1 MGLFDKKFCD
11 ICGEKIG
18 MLGNRKLEDG
28 NMCKDCAK
36 KLSPFCDDRRHS
48 TLEQMKAH
56 LQYREENKNALR
68 AFSPNLIL
76 GESKKVYIDT
86 MKGQFVVSSFSPGNA
101 NWTEE
106 NPDVMP
112 ISSITSC
119 GLDIDEDRD
128 EIYMKNG
135 QGQNVSYNPPR
146 YNFYYNFKLKF
157 LVNNPYFDD
166 FEVRLNNF
174 RIEGMGSMEYNRYQ
188 KMGMD
193 IMNALGINGSVNMAG
208 GMGMQGGMNMGMNN
222 MGGMPMG
229 GAMPMNNMGGFAPQG
244 NMYGQQMGGYQQAP
258 YGQPQNMGYQQNP
271 YGQQM
276 PQQGYGQPMQNN
288 MYGQP
293 QGNMY
298 NQQAAYGQQAPQN
311 NAAFAQAASATWV
324 CDCCGNTNDGAF
336 CTGCGNK
343 R

>member
-1 MGLFDKKFCD
+1 MGLFDKKNCD

-48 TLEQMKAH
+48 TIEQMKAH

-68 AFSPNLIL
+68 AFAPTLTL
-76 GESKKVYIDT
+76 GEDKKVYIDQ
-86 MKGQFVVSSFSPGNA
+86 MKGNFVVSRLKPGS
-101 NWTEE
+101 WDEE

-112 ISSITSC
+112 IASITSC

-128 EIYMKNG
+128 EIYMRNG
-135 QGQNVSYNPPR
+135 EGQNVSYNPPR

-174 RIEGMGSMEYNRYQ
+174 RVEGMGSMEYNRYQ

-193 IMNALGINGSVNMAG
+193 IMAALGVNGSVNMAG
-208 GMGMQGGMNMGMNN
+208 GMNMG
-222 MGGMPMG
+222 MGGMPM
-229 GAMPMNNMGGFAPQG
+229 NNGM
-244 NMYGQQMGGYQQAP
+244 P
-258 YGQPQNMGYQQNP
+258 YGQPMGNP

-276 PQQGYGQPMQNN
+276 PQQGYGQPMGNAYAQQN
-288 MYGQP
+288 MYAQP
-293 QGNMY
+293 QGNTGY
-298 NQQAAYGQQAPQN
+298 SQQNQYSQQMPQN
-311 NAAFAQAASATWV
+311 NAQFAQAATASWT
-324 CDCCGNTNDGAF
+324 CDCCGTVNESAF
-336 CTGCGNK
+336 CSGCGN
-343 R
+343 RRG

>member
-48 TLEQMKAH
+48 TIEQMKAH
-56 LQYREENKNALR
+56 LQYREDNKAVLR
-68 AFSPNLIL
+68 AFSPTLTL
-76 GESKKVYIDT
+76 GEDKKIYIDQ
-86 MKGQFVVSSFSPGNA
+86 MKGNFVVSRFTPGN
-101 NWTEE
+101 WSEE

-112 ISSITSC
+112 IASITSC

-128 EIYMKNG
+128 EIYMRNG
-135 QGQNVSYNPPR
+135 EGQNVSYNPPR

-157 LVNNPYFDD
+157 LVSNPYFDD
-166 FEVRLNNF
+166 FEVKLNNF
-174 RIEGMGSMEYNRYQ
+174 RVEGMGSMEYNRYQ
-188 KMGMD
+188 KMAMD
-193 IMNALGINGSVNMAG
+193 IMNALGVNGNVNMNG
-208 GMGMQGGMNMGMNN
+208 GMGMNNMG

-229 GAMPMNNMGGFAPQG
+229 GMPMNNMGGFAPQG

-258 YGQPQNMGYQQNP
+258 YGQNQNMGYQQNP
-271 YGQQM
+271 YGQQ
-276 PQQGYGQPMQNN
+276 N

-298 NQQAAYGQQAPQN
+298 NQQNAYGQQAPQN

-324 CDCCGNTNDGAF
+324 CDCCGNTNEGAF
-336 CTGCGNK
+336 CTGCGN
-343 R
+343 RRG

>member
-1 MGLFDKKFCD
+1 MGLFDKKNCD

-28 NMCKDCAK
+28 NLCKDCAK
-36 KLSPFCDDRRHS
+36 KLSPFCDDRRRS
-48 TLEQMKAH
+48 TVEQIRAH

-68 AFSPNLIL
+68 AFSPTLTL
-76 GESKKVYIDT
+76 GEDKKIYIDR
-86 MKGQFVVSSFSPGNA
+86 MNGNFVVSRFTPGNWA
-101 NWTEE
+101 EE

-112 ISSITSC
+112 IASITSC

-128 EIYMKNG
+128 EIYMRNG
-135 QGQNVSYNPPR
+135 EGQNVSYNPPR

-157 LVNNPYFDD
+157 LVSNPYFDD

-174 RIEGMGSMEYNRYQ
+174 RVEGMGSMEYNRYQ
-188 KMGMD
+188 KMAMD
-193 IMNALGINGSVNMAG
+193 IMAALGVNGNVNMNG
-208 GMGMQGGMNMGMNN
+208 GMGMNNMG

-336 CTGCGNK
+336 CTGCGN
-343 R
+343 RRG

>member
-48 TLEQMKAH
+48 TIEQMKAH
-56 LQYREENKNALR
+56 LQYREDNKAVLR
-68 AFSPNLIL
+68 AFSPTLTL
-76 GESKKVYIDT
+76 GEDKKIYIDQ
-86 MKGQFVVSSFSPGNA
+86 MKGNFVVSRNRPGS
-101 NWTEE
+101 WDEE

-112 ISSITSC
+112 IASITSC

-157 LVNNPYFDD
+157 LVSNPYFDD
-166 FEVRLNNF
+166 FEVKLNNF
-174 RIEGMGSMEYNRYQ
+174 RVEGMGSMEYNRYQ
-188 KMGMD
+188 KMAMD
-193 IMNALGINGSVNMAG
+193 IMNALGVNGNVNMNG
-208 GMGMQGGMNMGMNN
+208 GMGMNNMG

-229 GAMPMNNMGGFAPQG
+229 GMPMNNMGGFAPQG

-258 YGQPQNMGYQQNP
+258 YGQNQNMGYQQNP

-276 PQQGYGQPMQNN
+276 PQQN

-298 NQQAAYGQQAPQN
+298 NQQNAYGQQAPQN

-324 CDCCGNTNDGAF
+324 CDCCGNTNEGAF
-336 CTGCGNK
+336 CTGCGN
-343 R
+343 RRD

>member
-48 TLEQMKAH
+48 TLEHMKAH

-68 AFSPNLIL
+68 AFSPNLTL
-76 GESKKVYIDT
+76 GESKKIYIDT
-86 MKGQFVVSSFSPGNA
+86 MKGQFVVSSYSPGSA
-101 NWTEE
+101 NWAEE

-112 ISSITSC
+112 IASITSC

-157 LVNNPYFDD
+157 LVSNPYFDD

-174 RIEGMGSMEYNRYQ
+174 RVEGMGSMEYNRYQ
-188 KMGMD
+188 KMAMD
-193 IMNALGINGSVNMAG
+193 IMAALGVNGNVNMNG
-208 GMGMQGGMNMGMNN
+208 GMGMNNMG

-258 YGQPQNMGYQQNP
+258 YGQPQGMGYQQNP

-288 MYGQP
+288 MYGQ
-293 QGNMY
+293 QNAY

-324 CDCCGNTNDGAF
+324 CDCCGTTNDGAF
-336 CTGCGNK
+336 CTGCGN
-343 R
+343 RRG

>member
-48 TLEQMKAH
+48 TIEQMKAH
-56 LQYREENKNALR
+56 LQYREENKAVLR
-68 AFSPNLIL
+68 AFSPTLTL
-76 GESKKVYIDT
+76 GEDKKIYIDQ
-86 MKGQFVVSSFSPGNA
+86 MKGNFVVSRNRPGS
-101 NWTEE
+101 WDEE

-112 ISSITSC
+112 IASITSC

-128 EIYMKNG
+128 EIFMKNG

-157 LVNNPYFDD
+157 LVSNPYFDD
-166 FEVRLNNF
+166 FEVKLNNF
-174 RIEGMGSMEYNRYQ
+174 RVEGMGSMEYNRYQ
-188 KMGMD
+188 KMAMD
-193 IMNALGINGSVNMAG
+193 IMNALGVNGNVNMNG
-208 GMGMQGGMNMGMNN
+208 GMGMNNMG

-229 GAMPMNNMGGFAPQG
+229 GMPMNNMGGFAPQG

-258 YGQPQNMGYQQNP
+258 YGQNQNMGYQQNP

-276 PQQGYGQPMQNN
+276 PQQN

-298 NQQAAYGQQAPQN
+298 NQQNAYGQQAPQN

-324 CDCCGNTNDGAF
+324 CDCCGNTNEGAF
-336 CTGCGNK
+336 CTGCGN
-343 R
+343 RRD

>member
-56 LQYREENKNALR
+56 LQYREENKAVLR
-68 AFSPNLIL
+68 AFSPTLTL
-76 GESKKVYIDT
+76 GEDKKIYIDQ
-86 MKGQFVVSSFSPGNA
+86 MKGNFVVSRNRPGS
-101 NWTEE
+101 WDEE

-112 ISSITSC
+112 IASITSC

-128 EIYMKNG
+128 EIFMKNG

-157 LVNNPYFDD
+157 LVSNPYFDD

-174 RIEGMGSMEYNRYQ
+174 RVEGMGSMEYNRYQ
-188 KMGMD
+188 KMAMD
-193 IMNALGINGSVNMAG
+193 IMNALGVNGNVNMNG
-208 GMGMQGGMNMGMNN
+208 GMGMNNMGMNN
-222 MGGMPMG
+222 MGMGGMPMG
-229 GAMPMNNMGGFAPQG
+229 GMPMNNMGGFAPQG

-271 YGQQM
+271 YGQQ
-276 PQQGYGQPMQNN
+276 N

-298 NQQAAYGQQAPQN
+298 NQQNAYGQQAPQN

-324 CDCCGNTNDGAF
+324 CDCCGNTNEGAF
-336 CTGCGNK
+336 CTGCGN
-343 R
+343 RRD

>member
-48 TLEQMKAH
+48 TIEQMKAH
-56 LQYREENKNALR
+56 LQYREDNKAVLR
-68 AFSPNLIL
+68 AFSPTLTL
-76 GESKKVYIDT
+76 GEDKKIYIDQ
-86 MKGQFVVSSFSPGNA
+86 MKGNFVVSRNRPGS
-101 NWTEE
+101 WDEE

-112 ISSITSC
+112 IASITSC

-128 EIYMKNG
+128 EIYMRNG
-135 QGQNVSYNPPR
+135 EGQNVSYNPPR

-157 LVNNPYFDD
+157 LVSNPYFDD
-166 FEVRLNNF
+166 FEVKLNNF
-174 RIEGMGSMEYNRYQ
+174 RVEGMGSMEYNRYQ
-188 KMGMD
+188 KMAMD
-193 IMNALGINGSVNMAG
+193 IMNALGVNGNVNMNG
-208 GMGMQGGMNMGMNN
+208 GMGMNNMG

-229 GAMPMNNMGGFAPQG
+229 GMPMNNMGGFAPQG

-271 YGQQM
+271 YGQQ
-276 PQQGYGQPMQNN
+276 N

-298 NQQAAYGQQAPQN
+298 NQQNAYGQQAPQN

-324 CDCCGNTNDGAF
+324 CDCCGNTNEGAF
-336 CTGCGNK
+336 CTGCGN
-343 R
+343 RRS

>member
-68 AFSPNLIL
+68 AFSPSLTL
-76 GESKKVYIDT
+76 GESKKIYIDT
-86 MKGQFVVSSFSPGNA
+86 MKGQFVVSSYSPGNA

-112 ISSITSC
+112 IASITSC

-174 RIEGMGSMEYNRYQ
+174 RVEGMGSMEYNRYQ

-193 IMNALGINGSVNMAG
+193 IMNALGINGAVNMAG

-229 GAMPMNNMGGFAPQG
+229 GMPMNSGMPMNGMGM
-244 NMYGQQMGGYQQAP
+244 N
-258 YGQPQNMGYQQNP
+258 NMGYQQNP

-276 PQQGYGQPMQNN
+276 PQQN
-288 MYGQP
+288 MYGQ
-293 QGNMY
+293 QNMGY
-298 NQQAAYGQQAPQN
+298 QQQNPYGQQMPQN

>member
-1 MGLFDKKFCD
+1 
-11 ICGEKIG
+11 
-18 MLGNRKLEDG
+18 
-28 NMCKDCAK
+28 MCKDCAK
-36 KLSPFCDDRRHS
+36 KLSPFCDDRRRS
-48 TLEQMKAH
+48 TVEQIRAH

-68 AFSPNLIL
+68 AFAPTLTL
-76 GESKKVYIDT
+76 GEDKKVYIDQ
-86 MKGQFVVSSFSPGNA
+86 MKGNFVVSRNKPGS
-101 NWTEE
+101 WDEE

-112 ISSITSC
+112 IASITSC

-157 LVNNPYFDD
+157 LVSNPYFDD

-174 RIEGMGSMEYNRYQ
+174 RVEGMGSMEYNRYQ
-188 KMGMD
+188 KMAMD
-193 IMNALGINGSVNMAG
+193 IMAALGVNGNVNMNG
-208 GMGMQGGMNMGMNN
+208 GMGMNNMG

-336 CTGCGNK
+336 CTGCGN
-343 R
+343 RRG

>member
-48 TLEQMKAH
+48 TIEQMKAH
-56 LQYREENKNALR
+56 LQYREDNKAVLR
-68 AFSPNLIL
+68 AFSPTLTL
-76 GESKKVYIDT
+76 GEDKKIYIDQ
-86 MKGQFVVSSFSPGNA
+86 MKGNFVVSRFTPGN
-101 NWTEE
+101 WSEE

-112 ISSITSC
+112 IASITSC

-128 EIYMKNG
+128 EIYMRNG
-135 QGQNVSYNPPR
+135 EGQNVSYNPPR

-157 LVNNPYFDD
+157 LVSNPYFDD
-166 FEVRLNNF
+166 FEVKLNNF
-174 RIEGMGSMEYNRYQ
+174 RVEGMGSMEYNRYQ
-188 KMGMD
+188 KMAMD
-193 IMNALGINGSVNMAG
+193 IMNALGVNGNMNMNG
-208 GMGMQGGMNMGMNN
+208 GMGMNNMG

-229 GAMPMNNMGGFAPQG
+229 GMPMNNMGGFAPQG

-258 YGQPQNMGYQQNP
+258 YGQNQNMGYQQNP

-276 PQQGYGQPMQNN
+276 PQQN

-298 NQQAAYGQQAPQN
+298 NQQNAYGQQAPQN

-324 CDCCGNTNDGAF
+324 CDCCGNTNEGAF
-336 CTGCGNK
+336 CTGCGN
-343 R
+343 RRG

>member
-1 MGLFDKKFCD
+1 MGLFEKKFCD

-48 TLEQMKAH
+48 TIEHMKAH
-56 LQYREENKNALR
+56 LQYREENKAALR
-68 AFSPNLIL
+68 AFSPSLTF

-86 MKGQFVVSSFSPGNA
+86 AKGNFVVSSYTLGNA
-101 NWTEE
+101 NWVEE

-128 EIYMKNG
+128 EIYMRNG
-135 QGQNVSYNPPR
+135 EGQNVSYNPPR
-146 YNFYYNFKLKF
+146 YKYYYNFKLKF

-174 RIEGMGSMEYNRYQ
+174 RVEGMGSMEYNRYQ
-188 KMGMD
+188 KIAMD
-193 IMNALGINGSVNMAG
+193 IMNALGVG
-208 GMGMQGGMNMGMNN
+208 GGVPMNSGMPVGMNNMGAMGMNN
-222 MGGMPMG
+222 MGYQPN
-229 GAMPMNNMGGFAPQG
+229 P
-244 NMYGQQMGGYQQAP
+244 YGQQMPQ
-258 YGQPQNMGYQQNP
+258 QNMYAQQGGYQQNP

-276 PQQGYGQPMQNN
+276 PQQNMYAQQGGYQQNPYGQQMPQQNMYAQPQNN
-288 MYGQP
+288 MAYAQP
-293 QGNMY
+293 
-298 NQQAAYGQQAPQN
+298 
-311 NAAFAQAASATWV
+311 ASAAWT
-324 CDCCGNTNDGAF
+324 CSCCGTVNESKFCANCGAPR
-336 CTGCGNK
+336 G
-343 R
+343 

>member
-48 TLEQMKAH
+48 TIEQMKAH
-56 LQYREENKNALR
+56 LQYREDNKAVLR
-68 AFSPNLIL
+68 AFSPTLTL
-76 GESKKVYIDT
+76 GEDKKIYIDQ
-86 MKGQFVVSSFSPGNA
+86 MKGNFVVSRNRPGS
-101 NWTEE
+101 WDEE

-112 ISSITSC
+112 IASITSC
-119 GLDIDEDRD
+119 GLDIDEDKD

-157 LVNNPYFDD
+157 LVSNPYFDD
-166 FEVRLNNF
+166 FEVKLNNF
-174 RIEGMGSMEYNRYQ
+174 RVEGMGSMEYNRYQ
-188 KMGMD
+188 KMAMD
-193 IMNALGINGSVNMAG
+193 IMNALGVNGNVNMNG
-208 GMGMQGGMNMGMNN
+208 GMGMNNMG

-229 GAMPMNNMGGFAPQG
+229 GMPMNNMGGFAPQG

-258 YGQPQNMGYQQNP
+258 YGQNQNMGYQQNP
-271 YGQQM
+271 YGQQ
-276 PQQGYGQPMQNN
+276 N

-298 NQQAAYGQQAPQN
+298 NQQNAYGQQAPQN

-324 CDCCGNTNDGAF
+324 CDCCGNTNEGAF

-343 R
+343 RG

>member
-48 TLEQMKAH
+48 TIEQMKAH
-56 LQYREENKNALR
+56 LQYREENKAVLR
-68 AFSPNLIL
+68 AFSPTLTL
-76 GESKKVYIDT
+76 GEDKKIYIDQ
-86 MKGQFVVSSFSPGNA
+86 MKGNFVVSRNRPGS
-101 NWTEE
+101 WDEE

-112 ISSITSC
+112 IASITSC

-157 LVNNPYFDD
+157 LVSNPYFDD

-174 RIEGMGSMEYNRYQ
+174 RVEGMGSMEYNRYQ
-188 KMGMD
+188 KMAMD
-193 IMNALGINGSVNMAG
+193 IMNALGVNGNVNMNG
-208 GMGMQGGMNMGMNN
+208 GMGMNNMG

-271 YGQQM
+271 YGQQ
-276 PQQGYGQPMQNN
+276 N

-298 NQQAAYGQQAPQN
+298 NQQNAYGQQAPQN
-311 NAAFAQAASATWV
+311 NADFAQAASATWV
-324 CDCCGNTNDGAF
+324 CDCCGNTNEGAF
-336 CTGCGNK
+336 CTGCGN
-343 R
+343 RRD

>member
-56 LQYREENKNALR
+56 LQYREENKAVLR
-68 AFSPNLIL
+68 AFSPTLTL
-76 GESKKVYIDT
+76 GEDKKIYIDQ
-86 MKGQFVVSSFSPGNA
+86 MKGNFVVSRNRPGS
-101 NWTEE
+101 WDEE

-112 ISSITSC
+112 IASITSC
-119 GLDIDEDRD
+119 GLDIDEDKD

-157 LVNNPYFDD
+157 LVSNPYFDD
-166 FEVRLNNF
+166 FEVKLNNF
-174 RIEGMGSMEYNRYQ
+174 RVEGMGSMEYNRYQ
-188 KMGMD
+188 KMAMD
-193 IMNALGINGSVNMAG
+193 IMAALGVNGNVNMNG
-208 GMGMQGGMNMGMNN
+208 GMGMNN

-244 NMYGQQMGGYQQAP
+244 NLYGQQVGGYQQAP

-271 YGQQM
+271 YGQQ
-276 PQQGYGQPMQNN
+276 N

-298 NQQAAYGQQAPQN
+298 NQQNAYGQQAPQN

-324 CDCCGNTNDGAF
+324 CDCCGNTNEGAF
-336 CTGCGNK
+336 CTGCGN
-343 R
+343 RRG

>member
-1 MGLFDKKFCD
+1 MGLFDKKNCD

-28 NMCKDCAK
+28 NLCKDCAK

-48 TLEQMKAH
+48 TLEQIKAH

-68 AFSPNLIL
+68 AFSPTLTL

-128 EIYMKNG
+128 EIYMRNG
-135 QGQNVSYNPPR
+135 EGQNVSYNPPR

-166 FEVRLNNF
+166 FEVKLNNF
-174 RIEGMGSMEYNRYQ
+174 RVEGMGSMEYNRYQ
-188 KMGMD
+188 KMAMD

-208 GMGMQGGMNMGMNN
+208 GMGMNN
-222 MGGMPMG
+222 MGMG

-258 YGQPQNMGYQQNP
+258 YGQNMGYQQNP

-336 CTGCGNK
+336 CTGCGN
-343 R
+343 RRG

>member
-1 MGLFDKKFCD
+1 MGLFDKKNCD

-28 NMCKDCAK
+28 NLCKDCAK

-48 TLEQMKAH
+48 TVEQIRAH

-68 AFSPNLIL
+68 AFAPTLTL
-76 GESKKVYIDT
+76 GEDKKVYIDQ
-86 MKGQFVVSSFSPGNA
+86 MKGNFVVSRNKPGS
-101 NWTEE
+101 WDEE

-112 ISSITSC
+112 IASITSC

-157 LVNNPYFDD
+157 LVSNPYFDD

-174 RIEGMGSMEYNRYQ
+174 RVEGMGSMEYNRYQ
-188 KMGMD
+188 KMAMD
-193 IMNALGINGSVNMAG
+193 IMAALGVNGNVNMNG
-208 GMGMQGGMNMGMNN
+208 GMGMNNMG

-244 NMYGQQMGGYQQAP
+244 NMYGQPQQMGGYQQAP
-258 YGQPQNMGYQQNP
+258 YGQPQGMGYQQNP

-336 CTGCGNK
+336 CTGCGN
-343 R
+343 RRG

>member
-48 TLEQMKAH
+48 TIEQMKAH
-56 LQYREENKNALR
+56 LQYREENKAVLR
-68 AFSPNLIL
+68 AFSPTLTL
-76 GESKKVYIDT
+76 GEDKKIYIDQ
-86 MKGQFVVSSFSPGNA
+86 MKGNFVVSRFTPGN
-101 NWTEE
+101 WSEE

-112 ISSITSC
+112 IASITSC

-128 EIYMKNG
+128 EIYMRNG
-135 QGQNVSYNPPR
+135 EGQNVSYNPPR

-157 LVNNPYFDD
+157 LVSNPYFDD
-166 FEVRLNNF
+166 FEVKLNNF
-174 RIEGMGSMEYNRYQ
+174 RVEGMGSMEYNRYQ
-188 KMGMD
+188 KMAMD
-193 IMNALGINGSVNMAG
+193 IMNALGVNGNVNMNG
-208 GMGMQGGMNMGMNN
+208 GMGMNNMG

-229 GAMPMNNMGGFAPQG
+229 GMPMNNMGGFAPQG

-258 YGQPQNMGYQQNP
+258 YGQNQNMGYQQNP
-271 YGQQM
+271 YGQQ
-276 PQQGYGQPMQNN
+276 N

-298 NQQAAYGQQAPQN
+298 NQQNAYGQQAPQN

-324 CDCCGNTNDGAF
+324 CDCCGNTNEGAF
-336 CTGCGNK
+336 CTGCGN
-343 R
+343 RRD

>member
-56 LQYREENKNALR
+56 LQYREENKAVLR
-68 AFSPNLIL
+68 AFSPTLTL
-76 GESKKVYIDT
+76 GEDKKIYIDQ
-86 MKGQFVVSSFSPGNA
+86 MKGNFVVSRNRPGS
-101 NWTEE
+101 WDEE

-112 ISSITSC
+112 IASITSC

-157 LVNNPYFDD
+157 LVSNPYFDD
-166 FEVRLNNF
+166 FEVKLNNF
-174 RIEGMGSMEYNRYQ
+174 RVEGMGSMEYNRYQ
-188 KMGMD
+188 KMAMD
-193 IMNALGINGSVNMAG
+193 IMNALGVNGNVNMNG
-208 GMGMQGGMNMGMNN
+208 GMPMNNMG

-229 GAMPMNNMGGFAPQG
+229 GMPMNNMGGFAPQG

-258 YGQPQNMGYQQNP
+258 YGQPQGMGYQQNP

-276 PQQGYGQPMQNN
+276 PQQN

-298 NQQAAYGQQAPQN
+298 NQQNAYGQQAPQN

-324 CDCCGNTNDGAF
+324 CDCCGNTNEGAF
-336 CTGCGNK
+336 CTGCGN
-343 R
+343 RRD

>member
-1 MGLFDKKFCD
+1 MGLFEKKFCD

-48 TLEQMKAH
+48 TIEHMKAH
-56 LQYREENKNALR
+56 LQYREENKAALR
-68 AFSPNLIL
+68 AFSPSLTF

-86 MKGQFVVSSFSPGNA
+86 AKGNFVVSSYTLGNA
-101 NWTEE
+101 NWVEE

-128 EIYMKNG
+128 EIYMRNG
-135 QGQNVSYNPPR
+135 EGQNVSYNPPR
-146 YNFYYNFKLKF
+146 YKYYYNFKLKF

-174 RIEGMGSMEYNRYQ
+174 RVEGMGSMEYNRYQ
-188 KMGMD
+188 KIAMD
-193 IMNALGINGSVNMAG
+193 IMNALGVG
-208 GMGMQGGMNMGMNN
+208 GGVPMNSGMPVGMNNMGAMGMNN
-222 MGGMPMG
+222 MGYQPN
-229 GAMPMNNMGGFAPQG
+229 P
-244 NMYGQQMGGYQQAP
+244 YGQQMPQ
-258 YGQPQNMGYQQNP
+258 QNMYAQQGGYQQNP

-276 PQQGYGQPMQNN
+276 PQQNMYAQPQNN
-288 MYGQP
+288 MAYAQP
-293 QGNMY
+293 
-298 NQQAAYGQQAPQN
+298 
-311 NAAFAQAASATWV
+311 ASAAWT
-324 CDCCGNTNDGAF
+324 CSCCGTVNESKFCANCGAPR
-336 CTGCGNK
+336 G
-343 R
+343 

>member
-48 TLEQMKAH
+48 TIEQMKAH
-56 LQYREENKNALR
+56 LQYREENKAVLR
-68 AFSPNLIL
+68 AFSPTLTL
-76 GESKKVYIDT
+76 GEDKKIYIDQ
-86 MKGQFVVSSFSPGNA
+86 MKGNFVVSRNRPGS
-101 NWTEE
+101 WDEE

-112 ISSITSC
+112 IASITSC

-157 LVNNPYFDD
+157 LVSNPYFDD

-174 RIEGMGSMEYNRYQ
+174 RVEGMGSMEYNRYQ
-188 KMGMD
+188 KMAMD
-193 IMNALGINGSVNMAG
+193 IMNALGVNGNVNMNG
-208 GMGMQGGMNMGMNN
+208 GMG

-271 YGQQM
+271 YGQQ
-276 PQQGYGQPMQNN
+276 N

-298 NQQAAYGQQAPQN
+298 NQQNAYGQQAPQN

-324 CDCCGNTNDGAF
+324 CDCCGNTNEGAF
-336 CTGCGNK
+336 CTGCGN
-343 R
+343 RRG

>member
-48 TLEQMKAH
+48 TIEQMKAH
-56 LQYREENKNALR
+56 LQYREDNKAVLR
-68 AFSPNLIL
+68 AFSPTLTL
-76 GESKKVYIDT
+76 GEDKKIYIDQ
-86 MKGQFVVSSFSPGNA
+86 MKGNFVVSRFTPGN
-101 NWTEE
+101 WSEE

-112 ISSITSC
+112 IASITSC

-128 EIYMKNG
+128 EIYMRNG
-135 QGQNVSYNPPR
+135 EGQNVSYNPPR

-157 LVNNPYFDD
+157 LVSNPYFDD
-166 FEVRLNNF
+166 FEVKLNNF
-174 RIEGMGSMEYNRYQ
+174 RVEGMGSMEYNRYQ
-188 KMGMD
+188 KMAMD
-193 IMNALGINGSVNMAG
+193 IMNALGVNGNVNMNG
-208 GMGMQGGMNMGMNN
+208 GMGMNNMG

-229 GAMPMNNMGGFAPQG
+229 GMPMNNMGGFAPQG

-271 YGQQM
+271 YGQQ
-276 PQQGYGQPMQNN
+276 N

-298 NQQAAYGQQAPQN
+298 NQQNAYGQQAPQN

-324 CDCCGNTNDGAF
+324 CDCCGNTNEGAF
-336 CTGCGNK
+336 CTGCGN
-343 R
+343 RRG

>member
-48 TLEQMKAH
+48 TLEQIKAH

-68 AFSPNLIL
+68 AFSPTLTL

-128 EIYMKNG
+128 EIYMRNG
-135 QGQNVSYNPPR
+135 EGQNVSYNPPR

-174 RIEGMGSMEYNRYQ
+174 RVEGMGSMEYNRYQ

-193 IMNALGINGSVNMAG
+193 IMNALGINGAVNMAG

-229 GAMPMNNMGGFAPQG
+229 GMPMNGGM
-244 NMYGQQMGGYQQAP
+244 N
-258 YGQPQNMGYQQNP
+258 NMGYQQNP

-276 PQQGYGQPMQNN
+276 PQQN
-288 MYGQP
+288 MYGQ
-293 QGNMY
+293 QNMGY
-298 NQQAAYGQQAPQN
+298 QQQNMYGQQMPQQNMYGQQNMGYQQQNPYGHQMPQN

-324 CDCCGNTNDGAF
+324 CDCCGTTNEGAF

>member
-28 NMCKDCAK
+28 NLCKDCAK
-36 KLSPFCDDRRHS
+36 KLSPFCDDRRRS
-48 TLEQMKAH
+48 TVEQIRAH

-68 AFSPNLIL
+68 AFAPTLTL
-76 GESKKVYIDT
+76 GEDKKVYIDQ
-86 MKGQFVVSSFSPGNA
+86 MKGNFVVSRNKPGS
-101 NWTEE
+101 WDEE

-112 ISSITSC
+112 IASITSC

-157 LVNNPYFDD
+157 LVSNPYFDD

-174 RIEGMGSMEYNRYQ
+174 RVEGMGSMEYNRYQ
-188 KMGMD
+188 KMAMD
-193 IMNALGINGSVNMAG
+193 IMAALGVNGNVNMNG
-208 GMGMQGGMNMGMNN
+208 GMGMNNMG

-276 PQQGYGQPMQNN
+276 PQQSYGQPMQNN

-336 CTGCGNK
+336 CTGCGN
-343 R
+343 RRG

>member
-48 TLEQMKAH
+48 TIEQMKVH
-56 LQYREENKNALR
+56 LQYREENKAVLR
-68 AFSPNLIL
+68 AFSPTLTL
-76 GESKKVYIDT
+76 GEDKKIYIDQ
-86 MKGQFVVSSFSPGNA
+86 MKGNFVVSRNRPGS
-101 NWTEE
+101 WDEE

-157 LVNNPYFDD
+157 LVSNPYFDD

-174 RIEGMGSMEYNRYQ
+174 RVEGMGSMEYNRYQ
-188 KMGMD
+188 KMAMD
-193 IMNALGINGSVNMAG
+193 IMNALGVNGNVNMN
-208 GMGMQGGMNMGMNN
+208 GGMNNMG

-229 GAMPMNNMGGFAPQG
+229 GAMPMNNMGGFASQG

-271 YGQQM
+271 YGQQ
-276 PQQGYGQPMQNN
+276 GYGQPMQNN
-288 MYGQP
+288 MY
-293 QGNMY
+293 
-298 NQQAAYGQQAPQN
+298 NQQNAYGQQAPQN

-324 CDCCGNTNDGAF
+324 CDCCGNTNEGAF
-336 CTGCGNK
+336 CTGCGN
-343 R
+343 RRG